1 MFVQFLI
8 DNWLL
13 VVIALFSGAMLLVPM
28 LKGAGQG
35 GVSPGQAV
43 QLMNREKAILVD
55 VREPAEFSA
64 SHVAGSR
71 NVPLAEVDKR
81 LPDLVKNKALPLIL
95 VCAKGARATQALG
108 QVQKMGYQQAQVL
121 QGGLAAWK
129 EAGLPTQGA

>member
-1 MFVQFLI
+1 MQFLI

-13 VVIALFSGAMLLVPM
+13 IAIALFSGTMLLVPM
-28 LKGAGQG
+28 LKGARQG
-35 GVSPGQAV
+35 GVSPSQVV
-43 QLMNREKAILVD
+43 QLMNREKAVLVD
-55 VREPAEFSA
+55 VREPSEFKA

-71 NVPLAEVDKR
+71 NVPLADLEKR
-81 LPDLVKNKALPLIL
+81 LPDMVKNKALPLVL

-129 EAGLPTQGA
+129 EANLPTQSA

>member
-1 MFVQFLI
+1 MQFLI

-13 VVIALFSGAMLLVPM
+13 IAIALFSGTMLLVPM
-28 LKGAGQG
+28 LKGARQG
-35 GVSPGQAV
+35 GVSPSQVV
-43 QLMNREKAILVD
+43 QLMNREKAVLVD
-55 VREPAEFSA
+55 VREPSEFNA

-71 NVPLAEVDKR
+71 NVPLADLEKR
-81 LPDLVKNKALPLIL
+81 LPDMVKNKALPLVL

-129 EAGLPTQGA
+129 EANLPTQSA